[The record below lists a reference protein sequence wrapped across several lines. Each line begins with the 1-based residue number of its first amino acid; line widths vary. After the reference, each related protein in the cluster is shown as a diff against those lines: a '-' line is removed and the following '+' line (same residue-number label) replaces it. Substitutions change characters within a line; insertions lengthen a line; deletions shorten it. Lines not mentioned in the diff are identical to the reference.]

1 MDKSVQ
7 KKKVYLI
14 IILASFGYFVDIYD
28 LLIFSIVR
36 VKSFIDIGIT
46 NDEDM
51 LRYTQYVLN
60 MQMGGLLFGGIFWGI
75 IGDKLGRVKV
85 LFGSILIY
93 SLANI
98 ANAFVNNIDSY
109 AWIRL
114 IAGIGLAGELG
125 AGITLISETMSRE
138 KRGYGTMIVASTG
151 VLGAVAAFYVS
162 EIFSWRNAYIFGG
175 ILGLLLLFFRMGTFE
190 SKMFK
195 ESVNTEIKRGNL
207 IMIFTSKERFLR
219 FVKVILV
226 GAPFWFIVGV
236 FITLAPEFGKVL
248 NATETLS
255 AGRGILYSYIG
266 ISIGDIIAGLVAQ
279 KLKSRLK
286 TVFVFQILTIIFS
299 VIYLNS
305 ENITP
310 KKFEFIAF
318 FLGISTGYWATFVTI
333 AAEQFGTNLR
343 ATVATSVPNFVRG
356 SLIPITFL
364 FNFIASK
371 TNIITSSYITLF
383 ILCALTFYAIFT
395 LKESFSK
402 DLDYYEH

>member
-248 NATETLS
+248 HATETLS